1 MKRSTILS
9 AIFGSL
15 MAGPFLAT
23 QVSAAPDMRVAY
35 VDMQKAISA
44 SKAGQEA
51 QKKYEVSLKKAQSG
65 IDAKKVDFEKQR
77 ENFTKQKQSLNA
89 KALSEKQEQLINLE
103 KDLKRSFEDTQDEL
117 RRENARLVGDLV
129 KRLRAVVDEVGRA
142 DGFTLILERSAQT
155 VLYADSS
162 IDITDK
168 VVKKFDASAPAAQ

>member
-1 MKRSTILS
+1 
-9 AIFGSL
+9 

-65 IDAKKVDFEKQR
+65 IDAKKVDFEAR

-89 KALSEKQEQLINLE
+89 KALSEKQEQLINLA
-103 KDLKRSFEDTQDEL
+103 KKISSGALKIL
-117 RRENARLVGDLV
+117 RMN
-129 KRLRAVVDEVGRA
+129 
-142 DGFTLILERSAQT
+142 S
-155 VLYADSS
+155 
-162 IDITDK
+162 
-168 VVKKFDASAPAAQ
+168 VVKMPGLLVTSSSDFVRWSTKSVALMALR